1 MKVSNYT
8 SYLSQLIYNSQPV
21 VLQHCLD
28 RVEAGEL
35 ADMSGCIVADLMA
48 PSFIDDEELV
58 LLRQAGSKEIESCS
72 SSNW

>member
-28 RVEAGEL
+28 RVEAGEP
-35 ADMSGCIVADLMA
+35 ADMSGCIVADIFMLPHPASSLFGDFQSLMYIIS
-48 PSFIDDEELV
+48 PPY
-58 LLRQAGSKEIESCS
+58 
-72 SSNW
+72 N